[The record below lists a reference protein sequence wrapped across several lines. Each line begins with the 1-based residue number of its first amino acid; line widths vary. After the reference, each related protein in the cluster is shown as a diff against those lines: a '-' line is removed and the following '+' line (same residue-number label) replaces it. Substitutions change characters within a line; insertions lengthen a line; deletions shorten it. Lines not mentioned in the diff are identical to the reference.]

1 MQMCKNGNGGLPEN
15 VVKGPWKNKG
25 VKQPDIDMI
34 QVQEN
39 LAFADDLTQQLM
51 VGMIHQM
58 GENGVDVSEKAY
70 IRDMALIIELV
81 KSAIH
86 RDMGYKHP
94 LQDFT
99 KFFVDLTVEP
109 DNTPVGEVR
118 LETLESF
125 MNQFKDDDD
134 GPEVS

>member
-1 MQMCKNGNGGLPEN
+1 
-15 VVKGPWKNKG
+15 
-25 VKQPDIDMI
+25 MI